1 MWQLE
6 IPEGAQP
13 IGYRFLV
20 EKYQIET
27 PAHYRWSYA
36 GPKWE
41 KRKVKI
47 DNQYLSLHFY
57 PRSFLIEN
65 DPFRHLEFALKHEG
79 LNLFIIKKCFLHL
92 HQDKIVNYILSSPT
106 GKYARK
112 VWFLFEWLMDV
123 RLPIDDIGR
132 ASYVSLVDPN
142 TYYCA
147 HPLKSP
153 RHRILNNLLGNS
165 NFCPLI
171 RKSTKLR
178 SFEDLHLHEEIV
190 KLASQFNPNLLSRA
204 MRYLYTKETI
214 ASWEIEREKPDKT
227 KQARFVA
234 LLEKGEKVGGL
245 SKRMLI
251 EIQKEIVD
259 PRFFLN
265 EYRDF
270 QNYIGE
276 EPALGEMI
284 VHFIPPKPEDIACLM
299 DGLLACSSKMFSN
312 NISAVIIATV
322 LAFGF
327 VFLHPFLD
335 GNGRLHRFLIHYTL
349 HKCGFSPKGIVFPIS
364 AVILRELAGYD
375 SILEYFSKPL
385 LALINNYTINEKGE
399 LRVEQKTCDFY
410 RFIDFT
416 PIAEFLYL
424 CIKQTV
430 YTDFEKELHFLSQYD
445 LIKQSLKNIV
455 DMPEQLIDLFIK
467 CVRQNEGSLS
477 QRKRSSHFSMLT
489 DKEISEMEAVIQR
502 IGQ

>member
-6 IPEGAQP
+6 IPEGAKP

-20 EKYQIET
+20 EKYQIEA

-41 KRKVKI
+41 RRKVKI
-47 DNQYLSLHFY
+47 DNQYLSLYFY
-57 PRSFLIEN
+57 PRSFFIED

-79 LNLFIIKKCFLHL
+79 LNILIIKKCFLSL
-92 HQDKIVNYILSSPT
+92 HQDKIVNYVLSSPT

-112 VWFLFEWLMDV
+112 VWFLFEWLMDI
-123 RLPIDDIGR
+123 RLPIDNIGR
-132 ASYVSLVDPN
+132 ASYVSIVDPN

-147 HPLKSP
+147 HPVRSP

-178 SFEDLHLHEEIV
+178 SFEDLHLHDEIV
-190 KLASQFNPNLLSRA
+190 QLASQFNPNLLSRA

-227 KQARFVA
+227 RQARFVA
-234 LLEKGEKVGGL
+234 LLEKGEKVGDL

-259 PRFFLN
+259 PRFVLN
-265 EYRDF
+265 DYRDF

-276 EPALGEMI
+276 EPTLGEMI
-284 VHFIPPKPEDIACLM
+284 VHFIPPKPEDIPCLM
-299 DGLLACSSKMFSN
+299 DGLLACSSKMFSS
-312 NISAVIIATV
+312 NISGVIIATV

-327 VFLHPFLD
+327 VFLHPFWD
-335 GNGRLHRFLIHYTL
+335 GNGRLHRFLIHYAL
-349 HKCGFSPKGIVFPIS
+349 HKCGFSPKGIVFPVS
-364 AVILRELAGYD
+364 AVILRELALYD

-385 LALINNYTINEKGE
+385 LALINNYTINERGE
-399 LRVEQKTCDFY
+399 MTVGQTTCDFY

-416 PIAEFLYL
+416 PIAEFLYW

-467 CVRQNEGSLS
+467 CVRQNKGLLS

-489 DKEISEMEAVIQR
+489 DKEISEMEAVIKR
-502 IGQ
+502 IV